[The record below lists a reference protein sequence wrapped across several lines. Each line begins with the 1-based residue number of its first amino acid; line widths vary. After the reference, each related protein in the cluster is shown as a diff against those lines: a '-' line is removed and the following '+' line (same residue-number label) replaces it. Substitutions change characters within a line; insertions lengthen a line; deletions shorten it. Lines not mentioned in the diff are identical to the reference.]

1 MYTTDKRCDFSYT
14 QGMAALTTESEA
26 RATQSE
32 PLTDSRRA
40 TIGAERIYEAFR
52 TYRDK
57 FEAVTARAQRRF
69 EKRDWQGWRTDSA
82 HRLSLR
88 KEAVAGIVEEIRD
101 LLGERL
107 HDKMLWMGLKAVFSS
122 RCAQA
127 PDWELAETFFN
138 SLTRRIFTTVGVD
151 EQIEF
156 VRTDFSEPPTPA
168 TAQAYRRY
176 SCEDLGSDCIAT
188 AVTHILRDVPIEA
201 TCKDIVRDA
210 KRVAERLQEAA
221 GDDILHLDVAAEV
234 FYRGKAAYLVGRA
247 VTDGGR
253 VPIALAL
260 LHEPEG
266 LVIDALISGEDCV
279 GVLFSYTH
287 SYFHVAAS
295 RPFDLVRFLREL
307 VPHKNLSELYIA
319 LGYHK
324 HGKTE
329 MYRELLAHL
338 EESDF
343 TNHAFKPA
351 PGIPGMVMTVFT
363 AQDYDLVFKL
373 IRDRFD
379 PPKDTS
385 REKIRGRYDL
395 VFHHDRAGRL
405 IDAQEFEHLAFD
417 KRHFS
422 PELLET
428 LNELASKTLE
438 VQDQEVI
445 TKHLYM
451 ERRVTP
457 LNLYFDEATK
467 EESEAAVVE
476 YGQAIKD
483 LAYSNIFPGDML
495 VKNFGVTR
503 LGRVVFYDY
512 DELCLLETCNF
523 RRVPEP
529 KTHEQ
534 EMASEPWYYVGP
546 DDVFP
551 EQLLP
556 FLGIPKPLR
565 PAFVEAHGDLLE
577 PAFWQSIQERLA
589 EGEFISILPY
599 GERSRLAAD

>member
-1 MYTTDKRCDFSYT
+1 MWCFLYSS
-14 QGMAALTTESEA
+14 MAATLTEQPSPQAKPEQE
-26 RATQSE
+26 R
-32 PLTDSRRA
+32 LTDSRRA
-40 TIGAERIYEAFR
+40 TIGAERVYEAFR
-52 TYRDK
+52 TYRNK
-57 FEAVTARAQRRF
+57 FETVTALAQRRF
-69 EKRDWQGWRTDSA
+69 ERRDWQGWRTDSA

-88 KEAVAGIVEEIRD
+88 KEAVAKIVAEIQD

-122 RCAQA
+122 HISYA

-168 TAQAYRRY
+168 TAQAFRRY
-176 SCEDLGSDCIAT
+176 SCADLGPNCVAT
-188 AVTHILRDVPIEA
+188 AVTHILRDVPIES
-201 TCKDIVRDA
+201 TCEDIVRDA
-210 KRVAERLQEAA
+210 ERVAKRLQEVA
-221 GDDILHLDVAAEV
+221 GGEIRHLDIASEV

-247 VTDGGR
+247 VTKNGR

-260 LHEPEG
+260 LHEPDG

-287 SYFHVAAS
+287 SYFHVAAA

-307 VPHKNLSELYIA
+307 LPHKKLSELYIA

-338 EESDF
+338 ESDE
-343 TNHAFKPA
+343 TRDKHAFELA

-417 KRHFS
+417 KHHFS

-428 LNELASKTLE
+428 LTELASKTLE
-438 VQDQEVI
+438 VADQEVI

-457 LNLYFDEATK
+457 LNLYFDEATR

-565 PAFVEAHGDLLE
+565 PAFVKAHGDLLE
-577 PAFWQSIQERLA
+577 PKFWQKIQERLA

-599 GERSRLAAD
+599 GERSRLR

>member
-1 MYTTDKRCDFSYT
+1 
-14 QGMAALTTESEA
+14 MAATTTGQLEPPTPQPKSG
-26 RATQSE
+26 

-40 TIGAERIYEAFR
+40 TIGAERVYEAFR

-57 FEAVTARAQRRF
+57 FESVTARAQYRF
-69 EKRDWQGWRTDSA
+69 ERRDWQGWRTDSA

-88 KEAVAGIVEEIRD
+88 KEAVAKIVAEIQD

-107 HDKMLWMGLKAVFSS
+107 HDKMLWTGLKAVFSS
-122 RCAQA
+122 RIAES

-168 TAQAYRRY
+168 TTQAFRRY
-176 SCEDLGSDCIAT
+176 SCADLGPNCVAT

-201 TCKDIVRDA
+201 TCQDIVRDA
-210 KRVAERLQEAA
+210 ERVAARLQIA
-221 GDDILHLDVAAEV
+221 GDILHLDIAAEV

-247 VTDGGR
+247 VTESGR
-253 VPIALAL
+253 VPVALAL
-260 LHEPEG
+260 LHEPDG

-307 VPHKNLSELYIA
+307 IPHKKLSELYIA

-338 EESDF
+338 EESNF
-343 TNHAFKPA
+343 TDDHAFKPA
-351 PGIPGMVMTVFT
+351 PGVSGMVMTVFT

-373 IRDRFD
+373 IKDRFD

-385 REKIRGRYDL
+385 RERIKGRYDL

-428 LNELASKTLE
+428 LTELASKTLKVSGNAVVTE
-438 VQDQEVI
+438 
-445 TKHLYM
+445 HLYM

-457 LNLYFDEATK
+457 LNLYLGGASQEEA
-467 EESEAAVVE
+467 EAAVVE

-523 RRVPEP
+523 RRVPEA

-565 PAFVEAHGDLLE
+565 PAFTSAHGDLLE
-577 PAFWQSIQERLA
+577 PEFWQKIQERLA

-599 GERSRLAAD
+599 GGKSRLLEK

>member
-1 MYTTDKRCDFSYT
+1 
-14 QGMAALTTESEA
+14 MAAPTTEPLHPA
-26 RATQSE
+26 SE
-32 PLTDSRRA
+32 PKPPCEALTDSRRA
-40 TIGAERIYEAFR
+40 AVGAERIYEAFR

-57 FEAVTARAQRRF
+57 FEAVTTLAQRRF
-69 EKRDWQGWRTDSA
+69 ERRDWQGWRTDSA

-88 KEAVAGIVEEIRD
+88 KEAVAAIVEEIRA

-122 RCAQA
+122 RIAHA

-138 SLTRRIFTTVGVD
+138 SLTRRIFVTVGVD

-168 TAQAYRRY
+168 TAQAFRRHT
-176 SCEDLGSDCIAT
+176 CKDLGADCVAK

-201 TCKDIVRDA
+201 ACQDIVRDA
-210 KRVAERLQEAA
+210 ERVAKRLQEVA
-221 GDDILHLDVAAEV
+221 GGPILHLDVAAEV

-247 VTDGGR
+247 VTENGR
-253 VPIALAL
+253 VPVALAL
-260 LHEPEG
+260 LHEPDG

-287 SYFHVAAS
+287 SYFHVAAP

-307 VPHKNLSELYIA
+307 LPHKKLSELYIA

-338 EESDF
+338 EESTD
-343 TNHAFKPA
+343 HAFEPA

-428 LNELASKTLE
+428 LTELASKTLE
-438 VQDQEVI
+438 VKNHAVI

-457 LNLYFDEATK
+457 LNLYFDEATQ
-467 EESEAAVVE
+467 EESEAAVAE

-556 FLGIPKPLR
+556 FLGIPKPLH
-565 PAFVEAHGDLLE
+565 PAFTKAHGDLLE
-577 PAFWQSIQERLA
+577 PKFWQKIQERLA

-599 GERSRLAAD
+599 GARSRL